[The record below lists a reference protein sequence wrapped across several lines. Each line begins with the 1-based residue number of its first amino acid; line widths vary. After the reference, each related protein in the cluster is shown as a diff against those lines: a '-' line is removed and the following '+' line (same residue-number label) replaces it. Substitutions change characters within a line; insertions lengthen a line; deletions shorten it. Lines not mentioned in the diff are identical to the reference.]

1 MGKII
6 FLTVL
11 IFFLFTIIPGMGFS
25 TTANAQNITNPI
37 SANSFSQLFQ
47 QVMNYFKT
55 IAGTV
60 AVIFIIVGGVM
71 YMLSAGSKDMMER
84 AKKTLVYALA
94 GLAIVTAAPLFLSDI
109 QLVLKGGG
117 GSGSSSLMAVALNVL
132 RLLLSIVGILGII
145 GLMIGA
151 VWMFT
156 SAGDEDRL
164 TMGKNAVKY
173 SIIGII
179 LAAGALVIIRQV
191 MMLIAG

>member
-1 MGKII
+1 MKKL
-6 FLTVL
+6 F
-11 IFFLFTIIPGMGFS
+11 FTIFIVSGLLAFLCAGVVLAAGS
-25 TTANAQNITNPI
+25 ITNPI

-47 QVMNYFKT
+47 QMMNYFKS
-55 IAGTV
+55 IAGTI

-94 GLAIVTAAPLFLSDI
+94 GLAIVTAAPLFLSDV
-109 QLVLKGGG
+109 QLILKGGG
-117 GSGSSSLMAVALNVL
+117 GSGSSGLMTVALNVL

-151 VWMFT
+151 IWMFT

-173 SIIGII
+173 SIIGIA

-191 MMLIAG
+191 IVLVAG

>member
-1 MGKII
+1 MFLVSII
-6 FLTVL
+6 LSIL
-11 IFFLFTIIPGMGFS
+11 IFSSVAFAAGDIV
-25 TTANAQNITNPI
+25 NPI
-37 SANSFSQLFQ
+37 APNSFSELFQ
-47 QVMNYFKT
+47 AMMNYFRK

-60 AVIFIIVGGVM
+60 AVIFIIAGGVM

-84 AKKTLVYALA
+84 AKKTLIYALA

-117 GSGSSSLMAVALNVL
+117 SSGTSALMTVALNVL

-173 SIIGII
+173 AIIGIV

-191 MMLIAG
+191 TVLITG